1 MFANHIAHLLFYV
14 RKNNSLQQTKDKKMD
29 GLQFHER
36 LKIFRE
42 HRRLS
47 TKNIAEVL
55 FISTKEYEKYESG
68 EKEFPLKDL
77 PYLYYVGCNLNWLST
92 GEGEIEN

>member
-55 FISTKEYEKYESG
+55 FISAKEYEKYESG

-77 PYLYYVGCNLNWLST
+77 PYLYFVGCNLNWLST